1 MLMKYEEAIKRLND
15 IVQKLEAGGMD
26 VDSLANNLKEAQE
39 LVAFCRDQLT
49 RVEADV
55 KKILDEPE
63 ATTAQ

>member
-1 MLMKYEEAIKRLND
+1 MKYEEAIKRLND

-63 ATTAQ
+63 APTAP